1 MARRSGAA
9 PAAGRRPPPADD
21 HAQRQ
26 AAAAERA
33 ALLGTS
39 SQPVAGV
46 PGPGRWLVATYT
58 PTALFALKLS
68 AATSAVGKTLLI
80 PTMYAIKMA
89 LVDAAFRAGYAD
101 AACGAV
107 LRALVDVDVR
117 IAPTARAVVTHT
129 FCKIRQ
135 EPKTASREHPYISS
149 VAYREVVHA
158 PGEWRWAF
166 DLAALDDQ
174 AAGWL
179 VELLP
184 YISWIGKRGSFV
196 QFLGLARQPDLSVE
210 FTQPRAENG
219 FQMPSRWH
227 VADLDDFGPQASL
240 DVLSSYSASR
250 VQRDRHRQFVQTIVP
265 LGIVNVGPGFS
276 EYERAE

>member
-158 PGEWRWAF
+158 PG
-166 DLAALDDQ
+166 
-174 AAGWL
+174 WL